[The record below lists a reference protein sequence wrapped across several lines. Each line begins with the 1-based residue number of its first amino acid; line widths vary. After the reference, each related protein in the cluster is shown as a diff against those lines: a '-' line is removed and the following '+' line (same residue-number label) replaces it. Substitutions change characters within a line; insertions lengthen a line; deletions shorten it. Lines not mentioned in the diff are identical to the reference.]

1 MHELD
6 SCLIL
11 NNYDFVHT
19 QKATG
24 CHLLARHS
32 FDKEDIIK
40 KEKKRKTVQPETRK
54 TDLIT
59 NPIFR
64 FGSDLRQ

>member
-40 KEKKRKTVQPETRK
+40 KEKKEK
-54 TDLIT
+54 LS
-59 NPIFR
+59 NPR
-64 FGSDLRQ
+64 LEKPT